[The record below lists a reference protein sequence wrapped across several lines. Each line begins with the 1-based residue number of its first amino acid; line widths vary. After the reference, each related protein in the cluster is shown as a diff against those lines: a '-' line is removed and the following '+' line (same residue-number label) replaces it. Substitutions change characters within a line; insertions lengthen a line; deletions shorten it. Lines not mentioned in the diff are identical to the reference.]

1 MLCRHIL
8 CLPHTVQVWGN
19 VYLMHR
25 FTRASKQIN
34 ENLHTFF
41 FITRLGRLD
50 GYKLFT
56 FMKKRN
62 FVFAAFAVA
71 IAMMACEKPAPE
83 TQKPAD
89 EAKTYTVSFDLTGEI
104 DVTQNPL
111 SRVNLDDRDLF
122 GIEVTYEGGR
132 YAYGLFDDISK
143 AKLDLSSNHRYEI
156 KVLYVDDA
164 KDKIRRDTLVFEDNN
179 YYVGYAQPFLG
190 YNRMPNGKI
199 ERAATAVT
207 NEFYVGTDCYFI
219 QEYERDFPR
228 TKYYVDNYRH
238 EHAPGLNVYY
248 GQITNFTP
256 SEQNETV
263 QVYLKHIVYG
273 LRIEVG
279 DFFTNGTIKAELGD
293 NDTYLLTPDN
303 KVVEETFAYYLADSW
318 YGKEDL
324 SNAYV
329 DRNITFTWTKEDGS
343 TVSWKTQTVR
353 FNRLR
358 ESVVNLELYESQA
371 NNGVNLTFE
380 DLEMEKN
387 YSNYIIGDEYTDY
400 NWM

>member
-1 MLCRHIL
+1 
-8 CLPHTVQVWGN
+8 
-19 VYLMHR
+19 
-25 FTRASKQIN
+25 
-34 ENLHTFF
+34 
-41 FITRLGRLD
+41 
-50 GYKLFT
+50 
-56 FMKKRN
+56 MKKRN

-122 GIEVTYEGGR
+122 GIEVKYEGGK

-143 AKLDLSSNHRYEI
+143 AKLDLSSNHKYEI
-156 KVLYVDDA
+156 KVLYIDDA
-164 KDKIRRDTLVFEDNN
+164 KDKIRRDTLVFDDNN
-179 YYVGYAQPFLG
+179 YYVGYAHPFYG
-190 YNRMPNGKI
+190 YNRMPNGEI
-199 ERAATAVT
+199 QLALTAVT
-207 NEFYVGTDCYFI
+207 NEFYVGTDCYF
-219 QEYERDFPR
+219 YNMAYGFDMYDLYAYPH
-228 TKYYVDNYRH
+228 D
-238 EHAPGLNVYY
+238 HAPGLNVYY
-248 GQITNFTP
+248 GKITNFTP

-279 DFFTNGTIKAELGD
+279 DFFTNGTIEAELGD
-293 NDTYLLTPDN
+293 YETYLLTPDN
-303 KVVEETFAYYLADSW
+303 KVVEETFAYNDVGYW

-324 SNAYV
+324 SQAYV
-329 DRNITFTWTKEDGS
+329 DRSITFTWTKEDGS

-371 NNGVNLTFE
+371 NNGINLTFE
-380 DLEMEKN
+380 DLEMEKD
-387 YSNYIIGDEYTDY
+387 YSTYIIGDEYTDY

>member
-1 MLCRHIL
+1 
-8 CLPHTVQVWGN
+8 
-19 VYLMHR
+19 
-25 FTRASKQIN
+25 
-34 ENLHTFF
+34 
-41 FITRLGRLD
+41 
-50 GYKLFT
+50 
-56 FMKKRN
+56 MKKRN

-143 AKLDLSSNHRYEI
+143 AKLDLSSNHKYEI

-179 YYVGYAQPFLG
+179 YYVGYSYPFYG
-190 YNRMPNGKI
+190 RNRMPNGKI
-199 ERAATAVT
+199 QNAVTAMT
-207 NEFYVGTDCYFI
+207 NEFYVGTDCYF
-219 QEYERDFPR
+219 YDWPTSFP
-228 TKYYVDNYRH
+228 NYGFQIDGYH
-238 EHAPGLNVYY
+238 HDHAPGLNVYY
-248 GQITNFTP
+248 GSIANFTP

-279 DFFTNGTIKAELGD
+279 DFFTNGTIEAELGD

-303 KVVEETFAYYLADSW
+303 KVVEETFAYNEVSTW

-324 SNAYV
+324 SQAYV
-329 DRNITFTWTKEDGS
+329 DRSITFTWTKEDGS
-343 TVSWKTQTVR
+343 TVSWKTQTLR

-358 ESVVNLELYESQA
+358 ETVVNLELYESQA

-380 DLEMEKN
+380 DLEMEKD
-387 YSNYIIGDEYTDY
+387 YSTYIIGDEYTDY